1 MNKKIEIGK
10 PLTVEVSWYDKCTV
24 PPADKKF
31 EGEIIGWRN
40 TQVIVSVK
48 SYAVLRFWKKSGLEV
63 GNKDYSRRGF
73 SIDMEALKHIL
84 SPGVSVTFSDD
95 DGPMPVL

>member
-1 MNKKIEIGK
+1 MSKNIEIGK

-40 TQVIVSVK
+40 TQVIVSVRTGGRK
-48 SYAVLRFWKKSGLEV
+48 QGLLPARIQYRH
-63 GNKDYSRRGF
+63 GSLKAHPLALPLPF
-73 SIDMEALKHIL
+73 SWGIRNLL
-84 SPGVSVTFSDD
+84 
-95 DGPMPVL
+95 